1 MMIEECKVVLK
12 NHHLE
17 HRSLSKKSEIRQMR
31 HTTINAVDN
40 RGKHLY
46 FIKKEGQG
54 FKLPF
59 SLKNEIWFYNY
70 ISRQKELFKI
80 KEYIPNFLAYDK
92 KQKMLILE
100 SLHNYETLYSYIGRL
115 RAFPKETSECLAK
128 IIAYLHTTPLSHE
141 NRDIPS
147 FCPNIP
153 SFDRITPEILANNND
168 AFIEML
174 EIIQGDK
181 RIYESLESLRRLT
194 KYCLIHGDLKFD
206 NILISKYTK
215 PTSLKFIDWELCGWG
230 NPHVDLGTIIG
241 NFILSWAK
249 SIRLR
254 RNRRLE
260 ECIKSSN
267 ISFLGL
273 TLAINHFLKT
283 YQKLTKKDLP
293 CFATISIIDII
304 KYAGLVNLLSVLVE
318 AKLMY
323 RLSSM
328 GVLVLSLSKT
338 LLTEPNRA
346 VNLLNIKWQ

>member
-1 MMIEECKVVLK
+1 MIEECKVVLK

-46 FIKKEGQG
+46 FIKKQGQG

-70 ISRQKELFKI
+70 ISRQTELFKI

-100 SLHNYETLYSYIGRL
+100 SLHNYEPLYSYIGRL
-115 RAFPKETSECLAK
+115 RAFPKEISECLAK
-128 IIAYLHTTPLSHE
+128 NIAHLHTTPLSHE

-153 SFDRITPEILANNND
+153 NFDRITPEILANNND

-174 EIIQGDK
+174 EIIQGDE
-181 RIYESLESLRRLT
+181 RIYESLESLRHLT

-206 NILISKYTK
+206 NILISNYAK
-215 PTSLKFIDWELCGWG
+215 PPSLKFIDWELCGWG
-230 NPHVDLGTIIG
+230 NPHVDLGTILG

-249 SIRLR
+249 SIHLR
-254 RNRRLE
+254 RNRSLE

-267 ISFLGL
+267 ISFLEL

-346 VNLLNIKWQ
+346 ANLLNIKWQ